1 MKMVWSHVLAWFGI
15 GSPSRL
21 GWLQLLYSQALSV
34 SLMTSKLVALVVVVV
49 VLVVVVVVVVLVV
62 EVVVLVVE
70 VVVLVVEIGL
80 DCPSLRCWLW
90 RGARCRA
97 AVGKETSASV
107 VWSLFPCTGGSSRW
121 AGAWPR
127 RRSGITVVGSTARPP
142 ARPHLHRRAA
152 YSTAFAHCS
161 KPNQTKPNPHKTVAL
176 LLLFLS

>member
-1 MKMVWSHVLAWFGI
+1 
-15 GSPSRL
+15 
-21 GWLQLLYSQALSV
+21 
-34 SLMTSKLVALVVVVV
+34 MTSKLVALVVVE
-49 VLVVVVVVVVLVV
+49 VVVLVV

-70 VVVLVVEIGL
+70 VVVLVVEVGL

-161 KPNQTKPNPHKTVAL
+161 KPNQTHTRQLHCFCFPLIGTSIAPWYQHQQFQSPLLKPTSQRSCLFVAD
-176 LLLFLS
+176 

>member
-49 VLVVVVVVVVLVV
+49 VLVVMVVVILVV

-70 VVVLVVEIGL
+70 VVVLVVEVGL

-161 KPNQTKPNPHKTVAL
+161 KPNQTHTR
-176 LLLFLS
+176 

>member
-49 VLVVVVVVVVLVV
+49 V

-70 VVVLVVEIGL
+70 VGL

-161 KPNQTKPNPHKTVAL
+161 KPNQTKPNQTKPTQDTVAL